1 MSLCVHFFSSALPV
15 ALIGV
20 IITHM
25 IRDHYD
31 TVKQNIGKDA
41 SLCIV
46 SKHRTPEEIL
56 SYYVEGYE
64 ITPDSDFMADL
75 KMLSL
80 EIVDFIIDLEKE
92 YGIRI
97 PEKKLAKVKTA
108 KQRT

>member
-1 MSLCVHFFSSALPV
+1 MFE
-15 ALIGV
+15 
-20 IITHM
+20 
-25 IRDHYD
+25 R
-31 TVKQNIGKDA
+31 VK
-41 SLCIV
+41 
-46 SKHRTPEEIL
+46 EIL

-97 PEKKLAKVKTA
+97 LEKKLAKVKTVQQMIDLVESL
-108 KQRT
+108 KK